1 MALESATYVKDLIAT
16 NPAFDDPK
24 SQGDDHLRLIKSTIT
39 ISFPNVGGE
48 MLVTVQP
55 TGLHVWAGFQNFDTC
70 VATAQTQPSSSNS
83 SLLATTAFVQTLFSA
98 TPVSLSWRSRMLF
111 LGGNR

>member
-1 MALESATYVKDLIAT
+1 MSLESATYVKDLIPT
-16 NPAFDDPK
+16 NPPFDDPK
-24 SQGDDHLRLIKSTIT
+24 SQGDDHLRLIKSTLT
-39 ISFPNVGGE
+39 ISFPNIGGP
-48 MLVTVQP
+48 MLVTVNP
-55 TGLHVWAGFQNFDTC
+55 AGLHTWTGTQSFDGA
-70 VATAQTQPSSSNS
+70 VATALTQPSSSNS